1 MWSRVVVLRVNRVVV
16 HGAISLSAEAGSE
29 PLAAAMRGAAH
40 AR

>member
-16 HGAISLSAEAGSE
+16 HGAISREEAGSE